1 MAERERKTKA
11 REFEVL
17 ISFDGLNVGD
27 RFTDEHH
34 GADSMWA
41 PTHVENGYLRE
52 VTGEP
57 TPEEVQ
63 RGSGEGQ
70 G

>member
-1 MAERERKTKA
+1 MAERKTKT
-11 REFEVL
+11 REYEVL

-34 GADSMWA
+34 GADSTWA
-41 PTHVENGYLRE
+41 QTHVDSGYLRE

-57 TPEEVQ
+57 TAEEVQ
-63 RGSGEGQ
+63 RGSGESQ